1 MIDLYR
7 IAICDDDRRFNDEFH
22 KKVNK
27 TLASKNID
35 AEIEEFYDTAS
46 FLERINNGIVFDL
59 IFLDILLDHENGYSF
74 AKQMRKENLPI
85 DIVFISVTQDYAVA
99 GYDVAPILYLV

>member
-1 MIDLYR
+1 MYR
-7 IAICDDDRRFNDEFH
+7 IAICDDDRCFSDEFH

-35 AEIEEFYDTAS
+35 AETEAFYDTAS
-46 FLERINNGIVFDL
+46 FLEKINNGIIFDL

-74 AKQMRKENLPI
+74 AKQMRKKI
-85 DIVFISVTQDYAVA
+85 FR
-99 GYDVAPILYLV
+99 